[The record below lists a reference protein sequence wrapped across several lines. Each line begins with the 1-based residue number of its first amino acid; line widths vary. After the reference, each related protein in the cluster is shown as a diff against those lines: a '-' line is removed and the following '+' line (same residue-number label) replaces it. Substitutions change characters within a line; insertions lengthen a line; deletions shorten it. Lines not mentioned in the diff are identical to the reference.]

1 MEVPLLLNPE
11 PEKPEQ
17 DMLAEHKTLLLDT
30 SLYPRS
36 SFIEAA
42 MAEDLGGMAI
52 ENGDLPTEK
61 RINQRRF
68 LISNGGV
75 IDPLTG
81 KGVLENISYKSEL
94 DRSESAGTRD
104 FYQKLIDGP
113 ARTLVISVSPPEGD
127 SPYKDGRVNVGF
139 KVSEGV
145 IHFYGIV
152 TKFTREQCL
161 YWCVR
166 ATEFSDSTIPTNEP
180 NDLRKTAFNINVPEG
195 NPWLFME
202 EFAPLDSPAWKE
214 ISEGKPWLL
223 KREVKQ
229 NSLVVAQRVA
239 PLLKIAKT
247 REDFILIGAF
257 AEREMA
263 RKGWKL
269 NASGGCPGVLNSD
282 LLGGNYKTDSFGNN
296 REVMENS
303 FPCPKCG
310 QPIPSGRGIT
320 TCPHC
325 GITKEEAGSTCA

>member
-1 MEVPLLLNPE
+1 
-11 PEKPEQ
+11 
-17 DMLAEHKTLLLDT
+17 MLAEHKTLLLDT
-30 SLYPRS
+30 SLYPKS
-36 SFIEAA
+36 SFLEASV
-42 MAEDLGGMAI
+42 AEDLGGMAI

-68 LISNGGV
+68 LISGSDV

-81 KGVLENISYKSEL
+81 KSVFENISYKTDL
-94 DRSESAGTRD
+94 DRSESTGTRD
-104 FYQKLIDGP
+104 FYQKLTDGP
-113 ARTLVISVSPPEGD
+113 VRTLVISLSPPGGD
-127 SPYKDGRVNVGF
+127 SPYKDGRVNVAF
-139 KVSEGV
+139 KVSENV

-152 TKFTREQCL
+152 TKFTRDQFL
-161 YWCVR
+161 YWGIR
-166 ATEFSDSTIPTNEP
+166 ATEFSDTFIPGDNP
-180 NDLRKTAFNINVPEG
+180 DNLRKIAFNINVPEG
-195 NPWLFME
+195 KNPWLFME

-214 ISEGKPWLL
+214 ISEGKPWHL

-229 NSLVVAQRVA
+229 NSLIIAQKIA
-239 PLLKIAKT
+239 PLLKIART
-247 REDFILIGAF
+247 RADFILIGAL

-263 RKGWKL
+263 KAGWKL

-282 LLGGNYKTDSFGNN
+282 LLGGNFVNDSFGNA